1 MGGICSMETL
11 EKILPCIKSSEA
23 QNANLAKDGEDVV
36 RYVRADQLWEAD
48 ENQLAGDKPAAMPEE
63 NATAFPP
70 SSPPITSS
78 RASQPGTASLR
89 E

>member
-63 NATAFPP
+63 NKYIPQV
-70 SSPPITSS
+70 
-78 RASQPGTASLR
+78 ASDVMLQPQKQVLL
-89 E
+89 